1 MKKHILQENY
11 ERLFPINEAPNR
23 DIVRQWEMTEMDFIS
38 GIRKIKQM
46 MDKTTGSRTS
56 SRILD
61 KAFGK
66 QVSPLMDKLTKLIN
80 DLSATNK

>member
-1 MKKHILQENY
+1 MPAKSKQQQKFMGIVRAIQKD
-11 ERLFPINEAPNR
+11 R
-23 DIVRQWEMTEMDFIS
+23 DIVRQWQMTEMDFMH
-38 GIRKIKQM
+38 GIKKIQQM

-61 KAFGK
+61 KSFGK
-66 QVSPLMDKLTKLIN
+66 KVSPLMDKIGKLIN

>member
-1 MKKHILQENY
+1 MKRIIEVNGKKYKAIS
-11 ERLFPINEAPNR
+11 EAPNI

-66 QVSPLMDKLTKLIN
+66 KVSPLMDKIGKLIN

>member
-1 MKKHILQENY
+1 MKRIIEVNGKKYKAIS
-11 ERLFPINEAPNR
+11 EAPNR
-23 DIVRQWEMTEMDFIS
+23 DIVRQWQMTEMDFMH
-38 GIRKIKQM
+38 GIKKIQQM

-66 QVSPLMDKLTKLIN
+66 KVSPLMDKIGKLIN

>member
-1 MKKHILQENY
+1 MKRIIEVNGKKY
-11 ERLFPINEAPNR
+11 KAINEAPNR
-23 DIVRQWEMTEMDFIS
+23 EIVRRWEMTEMDFMS
-38 GIRKIKQM
+38 GIKKIQQM

-66 QVSPLMDKLTKLIN
+66 QVSPLMDKLGKLIN

>member
-1 MKKHILQENY
+1 MKRIIEVNGKKY
-11 ERLFPINEAPNR
+11 KAINEAPNR
-23 DIVRQWEMTEMDFIS
+23 DIVRQWQMTEMDFIH
-38 GIRKIKQM
+38 GIKKIQQM

-66 QVSPLMDKLTKLIN
+66 KVSPLMDKIGKLIN